1 MPKPVALVDIDRAGD
16 FAAYKP
22 EEGLPPLYPERE
34 VKSRAGKT

>member
-22 EEGLPPLYPERE
+22 EEGCR
-34 VKSRAGKT
+34 RFTRRGR